1 MRILPPFVVVCVVL
15 SAISPAAAQTPRP
28 ERPYRGLFGGGAGN
42 VINATE
48 SLTFTGGVGG
58 GWDTSIA
65 ADVDPGE
72 PLDPATTELRGA
84 GYGLFNGSL
93 VYSKTGE
100 RLQFSASGSSSGR
113 YYPSFSEPLMAA
125 HMATAGINYRTG
137 RATTLSLAQSFS
149 YQPFGTL
156 NLFPGLNAPTLQ
168 APDVAVANAPSLN
181 LRALRVDFV
190 SYATDAGINHNLSD
204 RTTVSGTY
212 SYRISHFGGNTTDF
226 TAQSVAGRLG
236 RAMTRNL
243 TLRLGYGYT
252 QGRFPQGGGTV
263 TNHLID
269 SGVNYTRPLS
279 SSRRTIVSFDTGAT
293 AFSDGATT
301 QYNVIGGAILTHEIG
316 RTWNLAANYR
326 RGVQWVETLN
336 QPLFTDAVNVA
347 LSGFVSRRLEVT
359 TSVGAS
365 QGNLGFVAA
374 GNGLRTYFASAS
386 AGTAI
391 SEHLSLISN
400 YSYFSYALDG
410 NIFPALGFVQD
421 LNRHSVSVALSVWA
435 PVFQRGRRTN
445 ASR

>member
-1 MRILPPFVVVCVVL
+1 MRILPVVVAVVTL
-15 SAISPAAAQTPRP
+15 LAGVSPAAAQASRP
-28 ERPYRGLFGGGAGN
+28 ERPYRGLFGGGTGN
-42 VINATE
+42 VINANE
-48 SLTFTGGVGG
+48 SLTFTGAVGG

-65 ADVDPGE
+65 ADVDPAL
-72 PLDPATTELRGA
+72 PIDPATTELRGA
-84 GYGLFNGSL
+84 GYSLFNGAL
-93 VYSKTGE
+93 VYSKAGQ

-113 YYPSFSEPLMAA
+113 YYPSFSEPLLAA
-125 HMATAGINYRTG
+125 HAAVAGFNYRAG
-137 RATTLSLAQSFS
+137 RNTTFSLAQSFS

-190 SYATDAGINHNLSD
+190 SYATEAGVSHNFSD
-204 RTTVSGTY
+204 RTTFSGNY
-212 SYRISHFGGNTTDF
+212 SYRISQFGGSSADF
-226 TAQSVAGRLG
+226 TAQAVAGRFG
-236 RAMTRNL
+236 RAITRNL

-252 QGRFPQGGGTV
+252 QGTFPQGGGTV

-279 SSRRTIVSFDTGAT
+279 SSRRTILSFDTGAT
-293 AFSDGATT
+293 AFSDGITT
-301 QYNVIGGAILTHEIG
+301 SYNVIGGVILTHEIG
-316 RTWNLAANYR
+316 RTWNLAGNYR
-326 RGVQWVETLN
+326 RGVQWVEILN

-386 AGTAI
+386 AGTAL
-391 SEHLSLISN
+391 SEHFSVVSN
-400 YSYFSYALDG
+400 YSYFQYGLDG
-410 NIFPALGFVQD
+410 NVFPALGFVQD

-435 PVFQRGRRTN
+435 PIMQRGQRVN